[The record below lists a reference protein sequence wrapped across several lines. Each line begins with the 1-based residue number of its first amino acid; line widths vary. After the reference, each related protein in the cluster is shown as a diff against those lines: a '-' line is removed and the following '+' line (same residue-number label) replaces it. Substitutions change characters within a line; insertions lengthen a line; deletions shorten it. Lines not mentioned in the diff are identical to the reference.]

1 MFVAFSYSTCGGT
14 RWTFWSLWSEAVV
27 ECREIFSAVP
37 IVPIIRS
44 LSQEW
49 ISSCGLMSTRMRGF
63 GLCMETRSDP
73 ETIILTLIVFLF
85 LFTVKE
91 ILVFSFRCVTGA
103 KSSPTWIQKL
113 QCTLLLALL
122 WVLPKRRHLC
132 QHFSNCIHAS
142 TDYSIHKNNN
152 RYCSPSFPRSSQ
164 SAARVLHQLFLWLGS
179 FWCGVEQR
187 RACFTL

>member
-27 ECREIFSAVP
+27 ECGEIFSAVP

-49 ISSCGLMSTRMRGF
+49 ILSCGLMSTRMRGF

-73 ETIILTLIVFLF
+73 QPIILTLLDFFVFIYR
-85 LFTVKE
+85 KE

-103 KSSPTWIQKL
+103 KSSPTWIRKL

-122 WVLPKRRHLC
+122 WVLPKPLCHC
-132 QHFSNCIHAS
+132 QHFSNRINAN

-152 RYCSPSFPRSSQ
+152 RYCSPSFLRSSQ

-179 FWCGVEQR
+179 FWCGVEQC